1 MTLNQYLDVAYATLV
16 DEYRRLG
23 ANLTEALERTR
34 EYAAGFTEIS
44 TAGGKTQGSVAPSQD
59 VENHEAQNE
68 MALVQ
73 LEAMM
78 AGVGGLGR

>member
-1 MTLNQYLDVAYATLV
+1 MTLNRFLDVAYATLV
-16 DEYRRLG
+16 EEYRRLG

-34 EYAAGFTEIS
+34 EYAAGYSTPV
-44 TAGGKTQGSVAPSQD
+44 TAGGKKEELPPPKA
-59 VENHEAQNE
+59 VEDHEAQNE
-68 MALVQ
+68 LALVQ